1 MYTKESPCLCSKY
14 AKKLAL
20 TPRSTC
26 VQTPYTPKK
35 KSVEG
40 QQLMASLPYP
50 PSVSRAKRRLH
61 QHAKKV
67 LAKVRK
73 YAACLIQ
80 NVVAFYLEFSHLG
93 PLLPPLALPSLYSLT
108 CTRECNP
115 VAKESGKSLVSP
127 SSSSHTSYV
136 GRRRRGEAGNVNIR
150 KRGSLARVV

>member
-80 NVVAFYLEFSHLG
+80 NVVAFYLEFSHLR
-93 PLLPPLALPSLYSLT
+93 PLLPPGPPIPLLT
-108 CTRECNP
+108 H
-115 VAKESGKSLVSP
+115 V
-127 SSSSHTSYV
+127 Y
-136 GRRRRGEAGNVNIR
+136 
-150 KRGSLARVV
+150 ARVQSSCKRKWKKFGIAIIFIITYIICWAPPPRRSRKCEH